1 MQQVKDALREYI
13 VSDFLFGDAE
23 RMPADSESLL
33 ETGVIDSTGVLE
45 LIEFLSEEFGIEVTE
60 EETVPANLGTL
71 DNVTAFVLRRRSEAA

>member
-1 MQQVKDALREYI
+1 MQQVKLALREYI
-13 VSDFLFGDAE
+13 ISDFLFGDAE